1 MCQVNLR
8 MPVRVADELD
18 ELAARTGAG
27 LNSTLLHLLDRAL
40 REERL
45 MRRADTG
52 Q

>member
-1 MCQVNLR
+1 MVQVNLR
-8 MPVRVADELD
+8 MPVRVAEDLD
-18 ELAARTGAG
+18 ELATQMGAS
-27 LNSTLLHLLDRAL
+27 LNSTLLVLLDRVL